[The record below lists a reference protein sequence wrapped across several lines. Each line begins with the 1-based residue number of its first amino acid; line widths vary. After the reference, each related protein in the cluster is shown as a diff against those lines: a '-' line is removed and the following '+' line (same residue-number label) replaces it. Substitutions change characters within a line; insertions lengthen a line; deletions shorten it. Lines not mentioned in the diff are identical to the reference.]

1 MFLRYLKMLSLLQTY
16 SIAVSCN
23 FILFYSPNWDA
34 VRQICNYESS
44 FEMFGIPNFY
54 LNITIK
60 TFKIWSL
67 HTKYLGKITRFF
79 TRVRTQFGY
88 CRPKQVVMAEIASFD
103 PGPMAQIEI
112 APVKRPKDFR
122 FCVFF
127 SLLIFLYFVFSHHNS
142 DNSLRVSPIPPF
154 CSKARKAI

>member
-1 MFLRYLKMLSLLQTY
+1 MYINVKLMFLRYLKMLSLLQAY

-34 VRQICNYESS
+34 VRQICNCESS
-44 FEMFGIPNFY
+44 FEFFGIPNFY
-54 LNITIK
+54 LNISIK
-60 TFKIWSL
+60 TFKSWSL

-103 PGPMAQIEI
+103 PGPMAQTEI
-112 APVKRPKDFR
+112 APVKRP
-122 FCVFF
+122 
-127 SLLIFLYFVFSHHNS
+127 
-142 DNSLRVSPIPPF
+142 
-154 CSKARKAI
+154 

>member
-1 MFLRYLKMLSLLQTY
+1 M
-16 SIAVSCN
+16 
-23 FILFYSPNWDA
+23 
-34 VRQICNYESS
+34 
-44 FEMFGIPNFY
+44 
-54 LNITIK
+54 
-60 TFKIWSL
+60 

-122 FCVFF
+122 FCVF
-127 SLLIFLYFVFSHHNS
+127 SLFIFMYF
-142 DNSLRVSPIPPF
+142 
-154 CSKARKAI
+154 